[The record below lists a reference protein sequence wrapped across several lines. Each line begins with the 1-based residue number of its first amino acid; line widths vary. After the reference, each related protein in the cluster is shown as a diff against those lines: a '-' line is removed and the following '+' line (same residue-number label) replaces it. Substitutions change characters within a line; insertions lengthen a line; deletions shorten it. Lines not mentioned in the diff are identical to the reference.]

1 MGTAWSKVWRDLAHN
16 KARTILVVL
25 STAVGVFSLGLVFGM
40 SDVMRTRMW
49 QAHRDTVTAHITFR
63 GGPYTQDT
71 IEAIRRE
78 PGVLDAQGETRV
90 SLRWKP
96 AGADTWKD
104 ADLIVR
110 SDYEDQRMELVRL
123 VDGRWPEKRTLAM
136 ERLSA
141 RGLNLVPGSTV
152 LIQHGQRER
161 EVPISGIV
169 RVHVVFPPQWGGW
182 AIFCVTPETADWL
195 VGRQLD
201 FSALQVRLDSFS
213 QAGVEDAAK
222 RIEDRLERMG
232 LAVDHYEI
240 TDPNVHWLQ
249 GMVDGTLLI
258 LGVLGVLALGL
269 SAFLIINTMSA
280 IMAQEVWQIGVMKTV
295 GATLVRLLRVYLM
308 MALFYGVAALII
320 AVPSGIIGA
329 HWMAAW
335 LLDLLNIVL
344 DSFEVSTWAVALQI
358 AVGMSVPLLAGLV
371 PVLSG
376 ACITA
381 REAISTH
388 GIGMGFGSGWFDR
401 LIGRVRRLPRPLAL
415 SLRNTFRR
423 KVRVALTLL
432 TLTLS
437 GVMFMM
443 TMSVERSLFS
453 TLESGFDQLGN
464 DLSVHFDHPHRIER
478 LVGVAESVPGVL
490 RAEVWNRNWAT
501 LPLESGEELAVY
513 LQGVPADST
522 MFRPQL
528 AGGRGLV
535 AGDTHAVVINN
546 KLAIDEGIGVGDEI
560 VLSIGEEEA
569 VWTVVGIA
577 LSTNINSNELFVPF
591 HILAQATGTTGR
603 GAVVRIICGNEALVF
618 QQQLITALREAYEVN
633 RLEVTGHWCSSE
645 GRAQNRASFGTTVIL
660 LLSMATLTAAVG
672 SIGLMSTMSISVV
685 ERRREIGVMRAVGAS
700 SVAVAGIF
708 VAEGV
713 FLGLLS
719 WLLAIPIS
727 VPGARLFSDA
737 FGAAVMSLPLEFVYS
752 VDGALLWLGIVVVL
766 SALASLWPALRA
778 SRVSVRE
785 ALAYE

>member
-1 MGTAWSKVWRDLAHN
+1 
-16 KARTILVVL
+16 
-25 STAVGVFSLGLVFGM
+25 
-40 SDVMRTRMW
+40 
-49 QAHRDTVTAHITFR
+49 
-63 GGPYTQDT
+63 
-71 IEAIRRE
+71 
-78 PGVLDAQGETRV
+78 
-90 SLRWKP
+90 
-96 AGADTWKD
+96 
-104 ADLIVR
+104 
-110 SDYEDQRMELVRL
+110 
-123 VDGRWPEKRTLAM
+123 
-136 ERLSA
+136 
-141 RGLNLVPGSTV
+141 
-152 LIQHGQRER
+152 
-161 EVPISGIV
+161 
-169 RVHVVFPPQWGGW
+169 
-182 AIFCVTPETADWL
+182 
-195 VGRQLD
+195 
-201 FSALQVRLDSFS
+201 
-213 QAGVEDAAK
+213 
-222 RIEDRLERMG
+222 
-232 LAVDHYEI
+232 
-240 TDPNVHWLQ
+240 
-249 GMVDGTLLI
+249 
-258 LGVLGVLALGL
+258 
-269 SAFLIINTMSA
+269 MSA
-280 IMAQEVWQIGVMKTV
+280 IMAQQVWQIGVMKTV

-308 MALFYGVAALII
+308 AALFYGVAALII

-329 HWMAAW
+329 YCMAAW

-344 DSFEVSTWAVALQI
+344 DSFEVSTWAIALQI

-376 ACITA
+376 ACMTP

-388 GIGMGFGSGWFDR
+388 GIGVGFGAGWFDR

-437 GVMFMM
+437 GVMFTM

-453 TLESGFDQLGN
+453 TLELGLDQLGN
-464 DLSVHFDHPHRIER
+464 DVSVHFDRPHRIER
-478 LVGVAESVPGVL
+478 LVGVAEGVPGVL

-501 LPLESGEELAVY
+501 LPLESGEEVAVY

-522 MFRPQL
+522 MFSPQL
-528 AGGRGLV
+528 VGGRGLV

-546 KLAIDEGIGVGDEI
+546 KLAIDEGLDVGDEI
-560 VLSIGEEEA
+560 LLGIGEEEA

-577 LSTNINSNELFVPF
+577 LSTNISSTDLSVPF

-603 GAVVRIICGNEALVF
+603 GTVVRIICGNEDLVF
-618 QQQLITALREAYEVN
+618 QRQLITALREAYEVN

-645 GRAQNRASFGTTVIL
+645 GRAQYRASFGTTVIL

-727 VPGARLFSDA
+727 VPGARLFSDVY
-737 FGAAVMSLPLEFVYS
+737 GAAVMSLPLEFVYS

-778 SRVSVRE
+778 TRVSVRE